1 MQAPEGEVSMR
12 LKSILS
18 RRARTP
24 EEIPDNYG
32 DALAMEVLQRL
43 DRRDLWDWRWQARN
57 HAAALIAMG
66 AVALTA
72 AGLLLV
78 RSLAVRPPSVWTRSA
93 RTGRRVARRLA
104 AGPALA
110 QLAFA

>member
-1 MQAPEGEVSMR
+1 MR
-12 LKSILS
+12 FKSILF
-18 RRARTP
+18 RRAGRP
-24 EEIPDNYG
+24 DEIPDNYG

-57 HAAALIAMG
+57 HTATLLTVG

-72 AGLLLV
+72 AGLLLL
-78 RSLAVRPPSVWTRSA
+78 RSLLLRPPSVWARSA
-93 RTGRRVARRLA
+93 RVGRRVVKRLA

-110 QLAFA
+110 QAAFA

>member
-1 MQAPEGEVSMR
+1 MR
-12 LKSILS
+12 FKSILS
-18 RRARTP
+18 RRARRP

-32 DALAMEVLQRL
+32 DALAMEVLHRL

-57 HAAALIAMG
+57 HAATLLAMG

-78 RSLAVRPPSVWTRSA
+78 RSLMARSPSVWTRSA
-93 RTGRRVARRLA
+93 RAGRRVVRSLA

-110 QLAFA
+110 QAAFA

>member
-1 MQAPEGEVSMR
+1 MR

-18 RRARTP
+18 RRARQP
-24 EEIPDNYG
+24 EEIPENYG
-32 DALAMEVLQRL
+32 DALAMEVLHRL

-57 HAAALIAMG
+57 HATTLFAIG
-66 AVALTA
+66 AVALTT

-78 RSLAVRPPSVWTRSA
+78 RSFISRPPSLLTRSA
-93 RTGRRVARRLA
+93 RAGRRVVRRLA

-110 QLAFA
+110 QAAFA

>member
-1 MQAPEGEVSMR
+1 MP

-18 RRARTP
+18 RRARRP

-32 DALAMEVLQRL
+32 DALAMEVLERL

-57 HAAALIAMG
+57 HATMLIAMG

-78 RSLAVRPPSVWTRSA
+78 RSLTSRPPSLWTRSA
-93 RTGRRVARRLA
+93 RVGRRVAHRLA

-110 QLAFA
+110 QAALA

>member
-1 MQAPEGEVSMR
+1 MR
-12 LKSILS
+12 FKSILS
-18 RRARTP
+18 RRARRP
-24 EEIPDNYG
+24 EEMPDNYG

-57 HAAALIAMG
+57 HATVLITMG

-72 AGLLLV
+72 VGLLLV
-78 RSLAVRPPSVWTRSA
+78 RSLRASPPSVWTRSTRA
-93 RTGRRVARRLA
+93 GRRVARRLA

-110 QLAFA
+110 QAAFA